1 MWYLKFVFECLQ
13 TIKSL
18 MSDKESGIENG
29 IKLTQNK
36 LQFYSKNHH
45 HHQQKQQQKKEFGF
59 SFSTLSCTLGTL
71 PPGGG
76 RAPDKSLYSKT
87 ASDSEVQANK
97 LFA

>member
-13 TIKSL
+13 KNKSL
-18 MSDKESGIENG
+18 MSDKESGIGNG

-45 HHQQKQQQKKEFGF
+45 HHQTKTTKKKEFGF

-76 RAPDKSLYSKT
+76 RASDKSLYSKT